1 MVRLSGPEALRIG
14 ETISATELQTRH
26 LTRATFEDSNGEA
39 IDEGLAVAFR
49 SPASYTGE
57 DVVELHAHGSP
68 VLLAMLL
75 ERSLALGARMAKPGE
90 FSERAFLSGKLD
102 LVQAEAVADLIASGS
117 KGMARAAVRSLKGE
131 FSRRVTALDDAIKAI
146 RMEIEASI
154 DFADEAESFLEM
166 REIETGLAALATQ
179 VDAVLGEAARGAAL
193 SKGLTLVLTGA
204 PNVGKSSLMNRLA
217 GHERAIVSAEPGTT
231 RDVLHQQIELAGQ
244 QLEVVD
250 TAGLRSA
257 SSEVE
262 AEGVKRAQAAI
273 EEADVRLD
281 LWDASRPETRGAWP
295 APSTGQVVIEVM
307 NKQDL
312 VATRETDCL
321 AISAKDGTGCAELV
335 KEIERQM
342 LSARGEPTFL
352 ARARHVEALQRCQ
365 EALKLARHEHIT
377 TKAPELVAE
386 SLREAH
392 TALGEIV
399 GLTTTEDL
407 LGEIFRNFCLGK

>member
-1 MVRLSGPEALRIG
+1 MRISGPDARRIG
-14 ETISATELQTRH
+14 EAISRGALPPRQ
-26 LTRATFEDSNGEA
+26 LTRATFDDGEGEA

-49 SPASYTGE
+49 GPASYTGE

-75 ERSLALGARMAKPGE
+75 ERCIALGARMAKPGE

-117 KGMARAAVRSLKGE
+117 IGMARAAVRSLKGE
-131 FSRRVTALDDAIKAI
+131 FSKRITALNDAIKAI
-146 RMEIEASI
+146 RVEIEASI

-166 REIETGLAALATQ
+166 REIEAGLAQLATQ

-217 GHERAIVSAEPGTT
+217 GLERAIVSAEPGTT

-244 QLEVVD
+244 PVELVD

-262 AEGVKRAQAAI
+262 AEGVKRARAAVD
-273 EEADVRLD
+273 EADVRLD

-295 APSTGQVVIEVM
+295 VPSTGQIVIEVM

-312 VATRETDCL
+312 VATRETGCL
-321 AISAKDGTGCAELV
+321 AISAKDGTDCAALV
-335 KEIERQM
+335 EEIERQV
-342 LSARGEPTFL
+342 LTVRGEPTFL

-365 EALKLARHEHIT
+365 EALKLAQHEHAT
-377 TKAPELVAE
+377 TKALELVAE

-392 TALGEIV
+392 TALAEIV

>member
-1 MVRLSGPEALRIG
+1 MRISGPDARRIG
-14 ETISATELQTRH
+14 EAISRGALPPRQ
-26 LTRATFEDSNGEA
+26 LTRATFDDGEGEA

-49 SPASYTGE
+49 GPASYTGE

-75 ERSLALGARMAKPGE
+75 ERCIALGARMAKPGE

-117 KGMARAAVRSLKGE
+117 IGMARAAVRSLKGE
-131 FSRRVTALDDAIKAI
+131 FSKRITALNDAIKAI
-146 RMEIEASI
+146 RVEIEASI

-166 REIETGLAALATQ
+166 REIEAGLAQLATQ

-217 GHERAIVSAEPGTT
+217 GLERAIVSAEPGTT

-244 QLEVVD
+244 PVELVD

-262 AEGVKRAQAAI
+262 AEGVKRARAAVD
-273 EEADVRLD
+273 EADVRLD

-295 APSTGQVVIEVM
+295 VPSTGQIVIEVM

-312 VATRETDCL
+312 VVTRETGCL
-321 AISAKDGTGCAELV
+321 AISAKDGTGCAALV
-335 KEIERQM
+335 EEIERQV
-342 LSARGEPTFL
+342 LTVRGEPTFL

-365 EALKLARHEHIT
+365 EALKLAQHEHAT
-377 TKAPELVAE
+377 TKALELVAE

-392 TALGEIV
+392 TALAEIV